1 MSKRILLTGKTGQVG
16 AELAKFLPRLGAVIA
31 FDRQQLDLSQPDHIC
46 RAIREVRPQIIVNA
60 AAYTAVDQAETDEA
74 AARAIN
80 ADAPGILA
88 EEAKKIGAGLVHY
101 STDYV
106 FDGLKTSPYEEND
119 PLHPLSVYGRTKL
132 AGEQAIREAGVSH
145 LIFRTEWVYG
155 TRGRNFLLTILRLMT
170 QREELKVVH
179 DQAGAPTWC
188 REIARATTSILER
201 HSGQGS
207 NALPFEAVC
216 GTYHMTA
223 SGVTTWYEFA
233 QAILEEASQA
243 PQDIPWLASATSERP
258 LVVRRIVPITTA
270 EYPTPARRPAYS
282 VLSNSRLRDL
292 LGFQLPP
299 WRSQLHSAFRSEDLS
314 AGLPAGSVH

>member
-1 MSKRILLTGKTGQVG
+1 MSKRILLTGKCGQVG
-16 AELAKFLPRLGAVIA
+16 AELAKFLLRLGALIA
-31 FDRQQLDLSQPDHIC
+31 LDRQQLDLSQPDHIC

-74 AARAIN
+74 AACAIN
-80 ADAPGILA
+80 AVALGILA
-88 EEAKKIGAGLVHY
+88 EEAKKVGAGLVHF

-119 PLHPLSVYGRTKL
+119 PPHPLNVYGRTKL
-132 AGEQAIREAGVSH
+132 AGEEAIREVGVSH
-145 LIFRTEWVYG
+145 LIFRTGWVYG
-155 TRGRNFLLTILRLMT
+155 TRGRNFLLTILRLAT
-170 QREELKVVH
+170 EREELKVVY
-179 DQAGAPTWC
+179 DQIGAPTWC

-201 HSGQGS
+201 HSGQDS
-207 NALPFEAVC
+207 KVLPFEAVC

-233 QAILEEASQA
+233 QAILDEASQA
-243 PQDIPWLASATSERP
+243 PQDIPWLTSATSGRP
-258 LVVRRIVPITTA
+258 LVVRRIVPIATA

-292 LGFQLPP
+292 LGVELPP
-299 WRSQLHSAFRSEDLS
+299 WRSQLHSAFQDEDLS
-314 AGLPAGSVH
+314 TGLLAGSAN